1 MNMRNM
7 KRIFA
12 AALCAF
18 MLFST
23 VNDAE
28 AAAKKKAAPKKPAAP
43 AEKLITVEAEGYAPI
58 IDGKKNEAHD
68 AAKRSLSR
76 EALEKALGAF
86 VEGITE
92 MKDFEVVKDKVFSQ
106 TRGLVKRLDIKRE
119 WVDEDNVLHLAGV
132 CSVAEVALD
141 GVLGPAVI
149 DALGNPRVMVLL
161 DERIEDKTP
170 FLFTA
175 EAEVL
180 RVFEKAGYTLVDPEH
195 AELLKDID
203 LTAARRSDDPERMR
217 ELARDF
223 HADILVRGKAYAHI
237 YNHAHRL
244 GHSWVNTQSTV
255 QLRAILSDTGQ
266 MVGSEAFSTRDTNG
280 GGTVEDSAI
289 RSLKPS
295 AGNAASSIVHKVAYA
310 LISGPVGGVSGRT
323 VKIKLSGMNLK
334 AARSLR
340 DELLDIEGVSGVY
353 QRRLQK
359 GELELDVNVSGKMA
373 DDVAEF
379 LSDKGYEITG
389 VSAGLI
395 EGSMAE

>member
-1 MNMRNM
+1 MKMRKN
-7 KRIFA
+7 FA
-12 AALCAF
+12 VALCVL
-18 MLFST
+18 MLFVAAS
-23 VNDAE
+23 DAE

-106 TRGLVKRLDIKRE
+106 ARGLVKRLDIKRE

-149 DALGNPRVMVLL
+149 DALGNPRVMVLI
-161 DERIEDKTP
+161 DERIEDRTP
-170 FLFTA
+170 FQSTA
-175 EAEVL
+175 ESEVL
-180 RVFEKAGYTLVDPEH
+180 RVFEKAGYMLVDPAHTE
-195 AELLKDID
+195 ALKNID
-203 LTAARRSDDPERMR
+203 LDAARRMDDPERLR
-217 ELARDF
+217 DLARDF
-223 HADILVRGKAYAHI
+223 RADVIIRGTAYAHTYNRVSRFGHSI
-237 YNHAHRL
+237 YN
-244 GHSWVNTQSTV
+244 TQGNV
-255 QLRAILSDTGQ
+255 QLRAILSDSAQ
-266 MVGSEAFSTRDTNG
+266 ILGSDVFSTRDMSG
-280 GGTVEDSAI
+280 GGTVEDSAL

-295 AGNAASSIVHKVAYA
+295 ASNAAKSIVHKVAYA
-310 LISGPVGGVSGRT
+310 LISGSAGGIPGRT
-323 VKIKLSGMNLK
+323 VKIRLVGMDFK
-334 AARSLR
+334 AARALR
-340 DELLDIEGVSGVY
+340 DELSGIEGVSGVY
-353 QRRLQK
+353 QRRFQK
-359 GELELDVNVSGKMA
+359 GELELDVVSNKMA

-379 LSDKGYEITG
+379 LADKGYEITG

-395 EGSMAE
+395 EGAGGNP